1 VSKLGRLWDWL
12 LPGLIYLDPMVA
24 TAYGLALLEDQPT
37 QANAVRR
44 TPVSDASGSLRLTAI
59 GGTPAGSPGFP
70 FDRRHGFSGD
80 LRASFVGSD
89 VSRASTR
96 TGS

>member
-24 TAYGLALLEDQPT
+24 TAYGLALVEDQT
-37 QANAVRR
+37 SQATAMRR
-44 TPVSDASGSLRLTAI
+44 APVSDASGSLRLTAVS
-59 GGTPAGSPGFP
+59 GTPAGSPGFP